1 MTVQLITKSDAVYKI
16 CAEAAQTKRITRKRL
31 YVLEIA
37 DGLDNQAEFLR
48 GVTHQ
53 AVIDGKIE
61 VVS

>member
-16 CAEAAQTKRITRKRL
+16 CAEAAQSKRITRKRL

-48 GVTHQ
+48 KITHR
-53 AVIDGKIE
+53 AVVNGKIE
-61 VVS
+61 IVP